1 MKTPV
6 WFKAFWLTLGTCAL
20 VFAVLFTL
28 RSLLDSGD
36 DAPAP
41 TSTTPAV
48 SSDPHGSVV
57 TYEVNGRT
65 VACAVIDP
73 PGEAVAMSCDWTRE
87 ATK

>member
-1 MKTPV
+1 MMGALSRFKPAVYVVGIALLCVAVCAAGWWVLDRASTP
-6 WFKAFWLTLGTCAL
+6 T
-20 VFAVLFTL
+20 
-28 RSLLDSGD
+28 
-36 DAPAP
+36 PAD
-41 TSTTPAV
+41 TTPAV

-73 PGEAVAMSCDWTRE
+73 PGEAVAMSCDWTGE